1 MSDNRHN
8 NIKDNSNVNPMEIV
22 IILWITTFITML
34 GIGLIAPLMS
44 IYAKELGA
52 SNFEIGLI
60 FGSFAIAR
68 TIAQIP
74 IGSLSDKYGKKIFI
88 LIGTFFRG
96 VFTLMYAFVSSVI
109 GLLFVRIFNGAFS
122 SFITPVAG
130 AYVATIAPRE
140 KLGEYMGIFGSAI
153 GLGFAMGPLIGG
165 FLAEWYGI
173 RTPFYFCGAL
183 AFLAFLVSYFKLKN
197 VVVNKDG
204 KYEYISDCV
213 VKGNS
218 SNKELISFE
227 FLENKY
233 FLISYIIN
241 TSYMAITAGII
252 GYLAVYASNYNIGVA
267 YVGFLIASTN
277 LVMGALQRK
286 FGKIYDKLGNP
297 IIYIGLIIGALGV
310 YGLSISHSFINMF
323 LSLIIMALGGA
334 MYVPAINALAMKEI
348 PHHKKGGA
356 MGFFTTS
363 LNIGMFIGAVVLGF
377 VADYVGLSNMY
388 KFSAMISFMVCVGAY
403 IAMRGKK

>member
-1 MSDNRHN
+1 MD
-8 NIKDNSNVNPMEIV
+8 NIKNITHKINPMEIV
-22 IILWITTFITML
+22 AVLWITTFITML

-44 IYAKELGA
+44 IYAQNLGA

-68 TIAQIP
+68 TISQIP

-88 LIGTFFRG
+88 LIGTFFCG
-96 VFTLMYAFVSSVI
+96 VFTLMYAFVGSVI
-109 GLLFVRIFNGAFS
+109 ELLFVRIFNGAFS

-130 AYVATIAPRE
+130 AYVATIAPKE

-153 GLGFAMGPLIGG
+153 GIGFSMGPLIGG

-173 RTPFYFCGAL
+173 KTPFYFCGIL

-197 VVVNKDG
+197 IVVDKDG
-204 KYEYISDCV
+204 KYEYISNCI
-213 VKGNS
+213 VKGRN
-218 SNKELISFE
+218 SNKKLISFE
-227 FLENKY
+227 FLKNKY

-241 TSYMAITAGII
+241 TSYMAITAGIMC
-252 GYLAVYASNYNIGVA
+252 YLAVYASNYNIGVS

-277 LVMGALQRK
+277 LVMGVLQRK
-286 FGKIYDKLGNP
+286 FGKIYDRLGSP
-297 IIYIGLIIGALGV
+297 VIYIGLIIGALGV
-310 YGLSISHSFINMF
+310 YGLSISHSFISMF
-323 LSLIIMALGGA
+323 ISLIIMSLGGA
-334 MYVPAINALAMKEI
+334 MYVPAINALSMKDI

-377 VADYVGLSNMY
+377 IADYVGLSNMY
-388 KFSAMISFMVCVGAY
+388 KFSAMISFIVCVGAY
-403 IAMRGKK
+403 IAMRGKN

>member
-1 MSDNRHN
+1 MS
-8 NIKDNSNVNPMEIV
+8 NIKYTMGDDGKVNPMEIV
-22 IILWITTFITML
+22 IILWITIFVTML

-52 SNFEIGLI
+52 SNFEIGII

-88 LIGTFFRG
+88 LIGTFFYG
-96 VFTLMYAFVSSVI
+96 IFTLMYAFINSVS
-109 GLLFVRIFNGAFS
+109 GLLLVRLFNGAFS

-140 KLGEYMGIFGSAI
+140 KLGEYMGIFNSSI
-153 GLGFAMGPLIGG
+153 SVGFAMGPLIGG

-173 RTPFYFCGAL
+173 KTPFYFCGAL
-183 AFLAFLVSYFKLKN
+183 AFLAFLISYFKLKN
-197 VVVNKDG
+197 VVVDSNG
-204 KYEYISDCV
+204 KWKYISECIV
-213 VKGNS
+213 R
-218 SNKELISFE
+218 KEVEFSKSILSFE
-227 FLENKY
+227 FLKNRY

-241 TSYMAITAGII
+241 TAYMAVNAGII
-252 GYLAVYASNYNIGVA
+252 GYLAVYASNYNIGIA

-277 LVMGALQRK
+277 LVMGTLQRK
-286 FGKIYDKLGNP
+286 FGRIYDKVGNSV
-297 IIYIGLIIGALGV
+297 IYIGLIIGGFGV
-310 YGLSISHSFINMF
+310 YALSISNSPISMFI
-323 LSLIIMALGGA
+323 SLVVMALGGA
-334 MYVPAINALAMKEI
+334 MYVPAINALAMNDI
-348 PHHKKGGA
+348 PHYKKGGA

-377 VADYVGLSNMY
+377 IADYVGLSNMY
-388 KFSAMISFMVCVGAY
+388 KFSAVILCGVCIGAY
-403 IAMRGKK
+403 IAMRKRI